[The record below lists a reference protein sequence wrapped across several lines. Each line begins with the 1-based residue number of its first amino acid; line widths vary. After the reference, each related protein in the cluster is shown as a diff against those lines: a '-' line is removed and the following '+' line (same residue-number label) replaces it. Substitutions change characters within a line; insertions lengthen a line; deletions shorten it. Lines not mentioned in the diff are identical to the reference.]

1 MATSAITPECRALGW
16 NVVFYCGRFPRKFAG
31 IFQAEGSDLI
41 TFRDVV
47 DEMRLC
53 FQFQAADTVISNN
66 EFAHRNNAAADS
78 DVSTGYWDDIVF
90 ALMDRSDQSSIP
102 NLINKD
108 IYNTPVPS
116 LAQLSS
122 DTQDIIKYHVYIHRT
137 CSLPVSS
144 PLADHLRDQC
154 AQHLS
159 EPTRKHHPRYL
170 PPNKS
175 SRNSKI
181 AAVPLRNK
189 DGSHRAALAA
199 ASGSEPANI
208 VVPDDA
214 RMCRAYITQR
224 MTDFRD
230 NCCMRSSSCAVSGEG
245 EFWVEGRSIGPGVE
259 ACHIVPQAQYHL
271 YPTDQDPEANRGPP
285 DLSLS
290 NLLTAWEKTWSADNG
305 IMLMKHLR
313 YFFDLRL
320 FSIHPDTHRMRSFV
334 PYSPITRY
342 NGKKARIHEDVD
354 RNALQHHYD
363 MCCIENMG
371 ARIDFTSGSG
381 PATLF
386 AYPSEISTPSSESGS
401 TSRRSSEQQAAENQ
415 ELLDKEDTIAC
426 HDRDFGYLTLKNS
439 GAALKYVDERL
450 EAYRCQMSE

>member
-1 MATSAITPECRALGW
+1 MATSAITPDSRTLGW
-16 NVVFYCGRFPRKFAG
+16 NVVFYCGRFPQKFAG

-53 FQFQAADTVISNN
+53 FQFQAADPPILNN
-66 EFAHRNNAAADS
+66 AYQNNAAADV
-78 DVSTGYWDDIVF
+78 DVSPGFWDNIVF
-90 ALMDRSDQSSIP
+90 ALMDRPDQSSIP
-102 NLINKD
+102 KLINKD

-116 LAQLSS
+116 LAQPSPN
-122 DTQDIIKYHVYIHRT
+122 TPDIIKYHVYIHRT
-137 CSLPVSS
+137 CSFPVSS
-144 PLADHLRDQC
+144 PLADHLREQC

-159 EPTRKHHPRYL
+159 EPIRRHYPRYL

-175 SRNSKI
+175 SRNTKV
-181 AAVPLRNK
+181 ACMPLRK
-189 DGSHRAALAA
+189 KAGSKRTATA
-199 ASGSEPANI
+199 ASGPESPN
-208 VVPDDA
+208 VLVHDDA
-214 RMCRAYITQR
+214 RLSQDYITQR
-224 MTDFRD
+224 MRGFRD
-230 NCCMRSSSCAVSGEG
+230 NCCLRSSSCAVSGEG
-245 EFWVEGRSIGPGVE
+245 ESWMKSQPIGPGVE

-271 YPTDQDPEANRGPP
+271 YPTNQDPEANRGHP

-305 IMLMKHLR
+305 IMLMEHLR

-320 FSIHPDTHRMRSFV
+320 FSIHPDTHRIRSFV

-371 ARIDFTSGSG
+371 ARIGVTNASGA
-381 PATLF
+381 ATLF
-386 AYPSEISTPSSESGS
+386 AYPSEIFTPSSESGS
-401 TSRRSSEQQAAENQ
+401 ASGRSSGQQAAEYQ
-415 ELLDKEDTIAC
+415 ELLDKEDTMAY
-426 HDRDFGYLTLKNS
+426 HDRNFGYLTSKNS
-439 GAALKYVDERL
+439 GAALKYIDERL
-450 EAYRCQMSE
+450 EAYRYQTSE